1 MKKTDADE
9 AVHMGSGNVFADIG
23 LPNPEERLLKARL
36 MSAIDQE
43 IKRQNLTQAK
53 AAKIVGLA
61 QPDLS
66 RILNGRASNYSI
78 DRLMRVL
85 ALLDQKI
92 EIILTSAHAPVDT
105 PPDRIIIGKQTMT
118 RIGSPTKRKASA
130 DKAITRR

>member
-1 MKKTDADE
+1 MKKTDAEE

-36 MSAIDQE
+36 MYAIDQE

-92 EIILTSAHAPVDT
+92 EIILTSAHAPIDT

-118 RIGSPTKRKASA
+118 RIGASTKRKASA
-130 DKAITRR
+130 DKAITKR